1 MITKHKQ
8 IRPEQYVAIRYFA
21 QPGNGGLTVEEIAKE
36 AGVSRQTV
44 SRWRHQPH
52 FEAELRRQI
61 ALNTLEELP
70 KAIEVLTKESV
81 YGRDAIE
88 AVQLSAKA
96 LISLVD
102 ALREEDNDTDD
113 WYTC

>member
-1 MITKHKQ
+1 MITKHKR

-36 AGVSRQTV
+36 EGVSRQTV
-44 SRWRHQPH
+44 NRWRHQPH
-52 FEAELRRQI
+52 FQAELQRQI

-102 ALREEDNDTDD
+102 ALREEDNVTSD